1 MRFRQVRNV
10 HAANA
15 IQQGPHVP
23 TTRTIRIQPCDDST
37 LDLGIA
43 AIRRELKL
51 PEAFPPEVEAA
62 AAQAAANPRLPE
74 LDRTDIA
81 LITIDPPGSMD
92 LDQAMFLE
100 RNAGGYRVYY
110 AIADVAAFVTAG
122 DAIDVEANRRGET
135 LYGATSTIPL
145 HPRSLCE
152 GAASLLPDQLRPSI
166 LWTIDLDASGEIA
179 AIDVRRAKVKSRA
192 KYDYASVQQAIDAG
206 TAEPIWAV
214 LRAIGTL
221 RQQREQ
227 ARGGVS
233 LALPEV
239 EISNT
244 DGQWSLDYR
253 INHPVED
260 WNAQISLLTGMAA
273 ARLMVQGK
281 VGLLRTLPPPDPQS
295 IARLRLTAKAL
306 GIAWPDGQSYPDFIR
321 ALDPARPGHVA
332 MMMSC
337 TSVLRG
343 AGYAAFNG
351 SLPGQPMHSAIAA
364 EYAHVTA
371 PMRRLVDRYA
381 SEVCIALCAAQP
393 VPQWALYALP
403 GLPTTMETSD
413 RRAHQFE
420 RAIIDL
426 AVAVML
432 APHVGERFD
441 GAIIEV
447 GHNGADRD
455 STGHGVASHGNPR
468 SGNGAHGGI
477 VMLRDPAI
485 EARVSSDSDLSLG
498 ADVTVRLVE
507 ADPSRRSSRFELSD

>member
-1 MRFRQVRNV
+1 M
-10 HAANA
+10 
-15 IQQGPHVP
+15 
-23 TTRTIRIQPCDDST
+23 TSTRVIRIQSSDDST
-37 LDLGIA
+37 LDDGVA
-43 AIRRELKL
+43 AIRHELKL
-51 PEAFPPEVEAA
+51 PEAFPPDVEAA

-100 RNAGGYRVYY
+100 RSASGGFRVYY

-122 DAIDVEANRRGET
+122 DAIDVEASRRGET
-135 LYGATSTIPL
+135 LYGTTSTIPL
-145 HPRSLCE
+145 HPTALCE

-206 TAEPIWAV
+206 TADPIWAV
-214 LRAIGTL
+214 LREIGTL

-239 EISNT
+239 EINNT
-244 DGQWSLDYR
+244 DGRWSLDYR
-253 INHPVED
+253 VNHPVEE

-281 VGLLRTLPPPDPQS
+281 IGLLRTLPPPDPQS

-306 GIAWPDGQSYPDFIR
+306 DIAWPDRQNYPDFIR
-321 ALDPARPGHVA
+321 ALDPARPEHIA

-351 SLPGQPMHSAIAA
+351 SLPAQPMHSAIAA

-381 SEVCIALCAAQP
+381 SEVCVALCAGQA
-393 VPQWALYALP
+393 VPQWALDALP
-403 GLPTTMETSD
+403 GLPETMETSD
-413 RRAHQFE
+413 RRAHTFE

-426 AVAVML
+426 AESVML
-432 APHVGERFD
+432 APHVGESFD
-441 GAIIEV
+441 GAIIEI
-447 GHNGADRD
+447 GHAGAGRD
-455 STGHGVASHGNPR
+455 GAIHGGAAHGNAGG
-468 SGNGAHGGI
+468 GNGSRSGI

-485 EARVSSDSDLSLG
+485 EAQVSSNSDLRLG

-507 ADPSRRSSRFELSD
+507 ADPSRRSTRFELGG

>member
-1 MRFRQVRNV
+1 MRSWHSQSA

-15 IQQGPHVP
+15 IQQGPHVT
-23 TTRTIRIQPCDDST
+23 TTRRIRIQPSDDST
-37 LDLGIA
+37 LEQGVA
-43 AIRRELKL
+43 EIRREQQL
-51 PEAFPPEVEAA
+51 PDAFPPEVEAA
-62 AAQAAANPRLPE
+62 AAHAAAHPRLPE

-81 LITIDPPGSMD
+81 LVTIDPPGSMD

-100 RNAGGYRVYY
+100 RSANGYRVHY

-122 DAIDVEANRRGET
+122 DAIDIEANKRGET
-135 LYGATSTIPL
+135 LYGAISTIPL
-145 HPRSLCE
+145 HPTSLCE

-166 LWTIDLDASGEIA
+166 LWTIELDASGEIA
-179 AIDVRRAKVKSRA
+179 AIDVRRARVRSRA
-192 KYDYASVQQAIDAG
+192 KFDYAGVQLAIDAG

-214 LRAIGTL
+214 LREIGML

-239 EISNT
+239 EIGKT
-244 DGQWSLDYR
+244 DGEWSLDYR
-253 INHPVED
+253 VNHPVED

-273 ARLMVQGK
+273 ARLMVQGR

-321 ALDPARPGHVA
+321 ALDPARHEHVA

-337 TSVLRG
+337 TTVLRG

-351 SLPGQPMHSAIAA
+351 SLPGQPVHSAIAA

-381 SEVCIALCAAQP
+381 SEVCIALCAGQP
-393 VPQWALYALP
+393 IPQWALDALP
-403 GLPTTMETSD
+403 GLPATMEISD

-426 AVAVML
+426 AEAVML
-432 APHVGERFD
+432 ASHVGESFD
-441 GAIIEV
+441 GAIVEV
-447 GHNGADRD
+447 GHAGIGREGA
-455 STGHGVASHGNPR
+455 GHGGAPR
-468 SGNGAHGGI
+468 SNAGAGNGSHGGI

-485 EARVSSDSDLSLG
+485 EARVTSDSDLPLG
-498 ADVTVRLVE
+498 ADVTVKLVE
-507 ADPSRRSSRFELSD
+507 ADPSRRSTRFELDR